1 MAKLNVCCFY
11 DKVDGFYQSES
22 ISIHRSLRAIC
33 RGYLD
38 VFDKNRRMNPKEFEL
53 RQIGFF
59 DDETGQFDSVG
70 FPKTIDPTI
79 VFQPVEQTDGKVID
93 E

>member
-1 MAKLNVCCFY
+1 MKLNVCMFY
-11 DKVDGFYQSES
+11 DKVDKCYQSDS

-38 VFDKNRRMNPKEFEL
+38 VFDRNRRMNPKEFKLMQVAE
-53 RQIGFF
+53 F
-59 DDETGQFDSVG
+59 DDETGEFLTSG
-70 FPKTIDPTI
+70 FPKEVDPTI
-79 VFQPVEQTDGKVID
+79 VFQRVEKTDGKVVD